1 MASVMQDTHF
11 RPFYFSNSEKKKKA
25 VLNGDKA
32 VALHGANHILG
43 RLQGC
48 IQQGEGRGCPLSALV
63 VTLLTVQVQFEL
75 LNTGH

>member
-11 RPFYFSNSEKKKKA
+11 RPFYFSNSQKKA

-43 RLQGC
+43 HLQGC
-48 IQQGEGRGCPLSALV
+48 IRQGEGRGCPLSALV
-63 VTLLTVQVQFEL
+63 ATLLTVQVQFEL
-75 LNTGH
+75 LNTRH